1 MDYKHH
7 LNNSV
12 VLLDDVIRN
21 VAMFPTYSGFLEE
34 AIKQRNRLFNL
45 IDKLLVVKECTS
57 IFQKIG
63 QIGEMMNLY
72 YTFFMKQENHQTI
85 RYTFFIHDFNKDIL
99 SLKNHVKDHTLSACK
114 YKKRTSMKGVY
125 YLAHLQDNKIRN
137 DIDLKENIILSGPNA
152 SGKTTLLK
160 SLFLNSIM
168 SQQFGYGCYKKAT
181 ICCYD
186 EFHSYLNI
194 PDTSGR
200 DSLFQAEARRCKDI
214 LDCITEHPEKRH
226 LCIFDEIYSGTNPN
240 DAVTCAKLYLK
251 GLNLVKKRVDY
262 MITTHYIELC
272 EHFKEVECIRNK
284 KMDVKVND
292 EIIEYSYTMA
302 DGISYVNGGTFILK
316 ELNYP
321 TYLYESVQN
330 DLEKY

>member
-1 MDYKHH
+1 
-7 LNNSV
+7 
-12 VLLDDVIRN
+12 
-21 VAMFPTYSGFLEE
+21 MFPTYSGFLEE

-99 SLKNHVKDHTLSACK
+99 SLQNHVKDRTLSACK

-168 SQQFGYGCYKKAT
+168 SQQFGYGCYTSAT
-181 ICCYD
+181 ILCYD
-186 EFHSYLNI
+186 SFHSYLNI

-200 DSLFQAEARRCKDI
+200 DSLFQAEARRCKEI
-214 LDCITEHPEKRH
+214 LDQIMNGDKRH
-226 LCIFDEIYSGTNPN
+226 LCIFDEIYSGTNPR
-240 DAVTCAKLYLK
+240 DAVTCATLYLRE
-251 GLNLVKKRVDY
+251 LNRYKSRVDY
-262 MITTHYIELC
+262 LITTHYVEIC
-272 EHFKEVECIRNK
+272 ESFQKGDTKNPDSVSCVSVK
-284 KMDVKVND
+284 KMTVREMSDHL
-292 EIIEYSYTMA
+292 EYDYKMVE
-302 DGISYVNGGTFILK
+302 GISYIHGGLHILRQ
-316 ELNYP
+316 LNYP
-321 TYLYESVQN
+321 ASLYESV
-330 DLEKY
+330 